1 MRAGLTVA
9 ALVAALLLG
18 GCGSGS
24 GGKSSS
30 TAAASATRSTATNI
44 VTGPDGEISVN
55 GHVEHV
61 AKGTRRACYQQWARE
76 FAPGEQ
82 RRALLSQC
90 KNLPQ

>member
-18 GCGSGS
+18 GCGSS
-24 GGKSSS
+24 GKSSS
-30 TAAASATRSTATNI
+30 TGASSVTQPAATHI
-44 VTGPDGEISVN
+44 VTGANGNTSVN
-55 GHVEHV
+55 GRLEHV
-61 AKGTRRACYQQWARE
+61 AKGTRRACYHQWAKE